1 LRKLIVLASVLLLAG
16 CTDGDWAHVMSN
28 AAPSAYPARASDAA
42 ATYSSFVAPA
52 ARPSTTQKCAA
63 VADERMG
70 DADLQGLEGPLLQQV
85 RDQTYANC
93 MQWAART
100 TMR

>member
-1 LRKLIVLASVLLLAG
+1 MRKLIVLASVLLLAG

-28 AAPSAYPARASDAA
+28 GAPLAYPADARDAA
-42 ATYSSFVAPA
+42 VDYSSFVAPA

-63 VADERMG
+63 VADERMR
-70 DADLQGLEGPLLQQV
+70 DAGIQGVEDSLLQQV
-85 RDQTYANC
+85 RDHTYANC